1 MLELVTMYEML
12 SSAGR
17 RKLHKILP
25 ASGGRVASLTEDAG
39 LGLSKSLL
47 IGVMTFHS
55 DDTHFHSQC

>member
-12 SSAGR
+12 LSSGR
-17 RKLHKILP
+17 KKLHKIFP

-47 IGVMTFHS
+47 IGLS
-55 DDTHFHSQC
+55 DFSF